1 MEHDLD
7 KFPLLS
13 YVLHQ
18 YDSNHHAPPSTA
30 VQQTLAPSF
39 PLLSDPQIMS
49 SLTQSIPTTI
59 THTLT
64 VLASLGPRPDTSA
77 VSSARSKIAQI
88 LQMDS
93 LSPEEAAKEAEIYA
107 GAVRL
112 EEVYDSYEKELND
125 LEEKLSRVYATE
137 VESLLRSREE
147 MNVEVVKV
155 LKAAESGKVL
165 ERVDLSGQELKLLPE
180 AICKIV
186 GLVSLNISGNNLMFI
201 PDAFSKLKKLQELDV
216 SSNSLESLPDSIG
229 MLLNLRILNV
239 SANNLTSLPESI
251 AHCRSLVELDASY
264 NNLTSLPTNIG
275 YGLQNLERLSIQLNK
290 LRYFP
295 GSISEMISL
304 KYLDAHMNEIHG
316 LPSSMGRLKK
326 LEVLNLSSNFNNLM
340 RVPDA
345 ITDLINLRE
354 LDLSNNQIQAIPDS
368 FYMLKKLE
376 KLNLD
381 HNPLEIPSQEVAKQ
395 GAEAVREFMRKRWD
409 MIMGEEQQRIGVE
422 AERHGDGTGW
432 VSWGTS
438 MVTNLVSGV
447 SQTVG
452 FGGGPGDGGDKKPG
466 ESHFYYQI

>member
-64 VLASLGPRPDTSA
+64 VLASLGPRPDPSA

-186 GLVSLNISGNNLMFI
+186 GLVSLNISGNNLMVNTKI
-201 PDAFSKLKKLQELDV
+201 
-216 SSNSLESLPDSIG
+216 
-229 MLLNLRILNV
+229 
-239 SANNLTSLPESI
+239 
-251 AHCRSLVELDASY
+251 
-264 NNLTSLPTNIG
+264 
-275 YGLQNLERLSIQLNK
+275 
-290 LRYFP
+290 
-295 GSISEMISL
+295 
-304 KYLDAHMNEIHG
+304 
-316 LPSSMGRLKK
+316 
-326 LEVLNLSSNFNNLM
+326 
-340 RVPDA
+340 
-345 ITDLINLRE
+345 
-354 LDLSNNQIQAIPDS
+354 
-368 FYMLKKLE
+368 
-376 KLNLD
+376 
-381 HNPLEIPSQEVAKQ
+381 
-395 GAEAVREFMRKRWD
+395 
-409 MIMGEEQQRIGVE
+409 
-422 AERHGDGTGW
+422 
-432 VSWGTS
+432 
-438 MVTNLVSGV
+438 
-447 SQTVG
+447 
-452 FGGGPGDGGDKKPG
+452 
-466 ESHFYYQI
+466 